1 MSTTT
6 ALRPLTTGELL
17 DRTFALYKEHFVLF
31 VGIVALPHLIS
42 LALQLSRVSLR
53 PQTDLSAVLSTALWS
68 IGVAMVTLIVRA
80 WRSRPLVLPVGAV
93 AAVHGAELERFR
105 DQARKDTAI

>member
-68 IGVAMVTLIVRA
+68 IGVAMVTLIVA
-80 WRSRPLVLPVGAV
+80 AASQAATVVAVSQLHLGRSTSVTEAYSRV
-93 AAVHGAELERFR
+93 
-105 DQARKDTAI
+105 K